1 MFESVFVR
9 TIHSPFA
16 CPPKIN
22 LLKKKERALAGV
34 AQWTEYQPVNQRFI
48 GWILSQGTCL
58 GQVPSLG
65 RSRGNHTIM
74 SPSLYSSLPLTLKIT
89 KNKIFFKKE
98 RKKR

>member
-1 MFESVFVR
+1 MVIVCLDNQPSLVLQPDIIR
-9 TIHSPFA
+9 DSQKAKT
-16 CPPKIN
+16 
-22 LLKKKERALAGV
+22 ALAGV
-34 AQWTEYQPVNQRFI
+34 AQWTECQPANQRFI